1 MSATLTEEQAAL
13 FPAKN
18 FAFVATLQQDGW
30 PHLTPVWID
39 WDGECVLF
47 ITAVDRQ
54 KTARFARRLNETNT
68 GTRSH
73 SRQRR
78 MEPLWSP
85 AVATNGNRWQMGGC
99 RERLRQAKTVAGG
112 CDQLP
117 LRAHGKEGV
126 DGSSPSEGFCV
137 SACLAASCFVSAGGA
152 QTL

>member
-13 FPAKN
+13 FPAKD

-117 LRAHGKEGV
+117 LRAHGK
-126 DGSSPSEGFCV
+126 
-137 SACLAASCFVSAGGA
+137 
-152 QTL
+152 

>member
-78 MEPLWSP
+78 MEPYLWWG
-85 AVATNGNRWQMGGC
+85 AVVKAGLCSEVTPRA
-99 RERLRQAKTVAGG
+99 RLLSGRSCV
-112 CDQLP
+112 
-117 LRAHGKEGV
+117 RA
-126 DGSSPSEGFCV
+126 
-137 SACLAASCFVSAGGA
+137 GA
-152 QTL
+152 QPYLGARTAGPATR